1 MKLKMVNKAQIL
13 GYHFGKICRVIG
25 TIMSIVF
32 SVVFASPLTPL
43 TPLTDD
49 ENLASSLN
57 LWCIPAVVISVL
69 VMMYGIWRTGG
80 DDL

>member
-32 SVVFASPLTPL
+32 SVVFASPLT
-43 TPLTDD
+43 DD
-49 ENLASSLN
+49 ENPASSLN